1 MTHQNHV
8 IDHVSEHFDAKK
20 FECEQNLKKKLML
33 LEKVI
38 LNHKS
43 SVDTKLEN
51 EFQASK
57 MKKDIKQRADD
68 RKNEVD
74 SRVAKLI

>member
-1 MTHQNHV
+1 
-8 IDHVSEHFDAKK
+8 
-20 FECEQNLKKKLML
+20 ML